1 MIKTLGIHEE
11 VEKYSLFTD
20 LVYTIN
26 NSGLLPELERDTD
39 LEHYI
44 ESLMSYSRQSLTV
57 YIKDETS
64 VAMCLIMEQNLN
76 PHIRGSGIVVLL
88 TLSYGNPKFLTDL
101 IRYVKAKAK
110 SLNKDWIALHHRTS
124 AFEYRCKY
132 FKLR

>member
-101 IRYVKAKAK
+101 IRYVKA
-110 SLNKDWIALHHRTS
+110 
-124 AFEYRCKY
+124 
-132 FKLR
+132 